1 MPRRTKANLDAERAS
16 GFLGPT
22 EPRQRDDDEMS
33 VASTASTFSAVS
45 INPTAH
51 AARRQGERDIETREV
66 QRAKKEGRIS
76 LAIRFAGDEHS
87 NKQATETAAL
97 EWGARVTA
105 EFEGL
110 QMGEVKTR
118 GAPEDRRIE
127 VEIRGP
133 ESRSGSRTS
142 PTLQTQDVCYT
153 CCDSTRKRSSWLWR
167 GLCSRV
173 RLD

>member
-1 MPRRTKANLDAERAS
+1 MDAERAS

-127 VEIRGP
+127 VEIRGSEKVAQSQGVAQERVLLCRP
-133 ESRSGSRTS
+133 KTCAIRAATALERGARGCGGGS
-142 PTLQTQDVCYT
+142 PV
-153 CCDSTRKRSSWLWR
+153 
-167 GLCSRV
+167 G
-173 RLD
+173 